1 MDKVRGVDRGRIGG
15 VIEVASL
22 VLFAAEPEKTAD
34 FYRVAGIALEEE
46 DHGEGPVHFAAEV
59 GGVHVAIYP
68 AGSSG
73 RAPTIRQGGSSFPGF
88 YVDSLDAVT
97 AELTPSRHRSWVGMR
112 RCRGVAGSSSRI
124 QTGDP
129 WKSTSVSTVPSSR
142 DDPRAERCLL
152 RARVSLEPA
161 VRALGVTEHST
172 CGPPTLRRNCAGL
185 SRPPGV
191 RGQVRAEWRS
201 RRQNGHATVRRGP
214 FWERSKTM
222 TKVHD

>member
-97 AELTPSRHRSWVGMR
+97 AELTRLEAPLLGGHEEMPWG
-112 RCRGVAGSSSRI
+112 CRIVVE
-124 QTGDP
+124 DP
-129 WKSTSVSTVPSSR
+129 DGRPVEINQRQHCPI
-142 DDPRAERCLL
+142 
-152 RARVSLEPA
+152 EP
-161 VRALGVTEHST
+161 
-172 CGPPTLRRNCAGL
+172 
-185 SRPPGV
+185 
-191 RGQVRAEWRS
+191 
-201 RRQNGHATVRRGP
+201 
-214 FWERSKTM
+214 
-222 TKVHD
+222 

>member
-97 AELTPSRHRSWVGMR
+97 AELT
-112 RCRGVAGSSSRI
+112 RGTA
-124 QTGDP
+124 
-129 WKSTSVSTVPSSR
+129 
-142 DDPRAERCLL
+142 
-152 RARVSLEPA
+152 
-161 VRALGVTEHST
+161 
-172 CGPPTLRRNCAGL
+172 
-185 SRPPGV
+185 PGW
-191 RGQVRAEWRS
+191 A
-201 RRQNGHATVRRGP
+201 
-214 FWERSKTM
+214 
-222 TKVHD
+222 

>member
-97 AELTPSRHRSWVGMR
+97 AGLTRLEAPLLGGHEEMPWG
-112 RCRGVAGSSSRI
+112 CRIVVE
-124 QTGDP
+124 DP
-129 WKSTSVSTVPSSR
+129 DGRPVEINQRQHCPI
-142 DDPRAERCLL
+142 
-152 RARVSLEPA
+152 EP
-161 VRALGVTEHST
+161 
-172 CGPPTLRRNCAGL
+172 
-185 SRPPGV
+185 
-191 RGQVRAEWRS
+191 
-201 RRQNGHATVRRGP
+201 
-214 FWERSKTM
+214 
-222 TKVHD
+222 